1 MKLILFGGSFDP
13 PHRGHLKII
22 ENCCKECDK
31 IILMPCAHS
40 PFKKGLPITKAK
52 HRMKMLELLTQDL
65 NHPIQIDNWEI
76 SQQEPNYTYF
86 TIQHVQNEHPISSI
100 SLVVGADQLEQFHQ
114 WINYKEI
121 LKSVHIIGFIRDNY
135 NAVPVEG
142 MNLTWIKDF
151 KMDISSTEIRQQIAK
166 GDPIGGSELP
176 QPVWDYIQDNNLY
189 GYE

>member
-1 MKLILFGGSFDP
+1 VKLILFGGSFDP
-13 PHRGHLKII
+13 PHLGHLKII
-22 ENCCKECDK
+22 ENFCGECDK
-31 IILMPCAHS
+31 LILMPSAHS
-40 PFKKGLPITKAK
+40 PFKKNPPIAQAK
-52 HRMKMLELLTQDL
+52 HRIKMLEILTHEL
-65 NHPIQIDNWEI
+65 NYPIQIDNWEI

-121 LKSVHIIGFIRDNY
+121 LKSVQIIGFNRDNY

-151 KMDISSTEIRQQIAK
+151 KMDISSTEIREKIGR
-166 GDPIGGSELP
+166 GDQLGNELP
-176 QPVWDYIQDNNLY
+176 QPIWDYIQENNLY
-189 GYE
+189 GNE